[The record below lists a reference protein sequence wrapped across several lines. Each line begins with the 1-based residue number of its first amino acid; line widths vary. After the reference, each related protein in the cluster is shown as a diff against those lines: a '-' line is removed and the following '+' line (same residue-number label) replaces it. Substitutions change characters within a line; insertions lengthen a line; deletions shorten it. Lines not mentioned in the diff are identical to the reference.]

1 MNSHQVDEGGGWGS
15 WWISHVVKVRVIGL
29 ELGLELWLGLGLRL
43 GLGMGLVRVS

>member
-1 MNSHQVDEGGGWGS
+1 MNSQVDEGGGWGS

-29 ELGLELWLGLGLRL
+29 ELGLGLGLRL

>member
-29 ELGLELWLGLGLRL
+29 ELGLGLGVGLRL
-43 GLGMGLVRVS
+43 GLVRVRDGVS